1 MARRLYVY
9 AFLEDFI
16 LLYPVYSVL
25 FAEAGLSAAQISSL
39 FVVWSVTGFVVELP
53 AGLWADVF
61 SRRSLL
67 VAAPLLAGAGFGL
80 WAFVPSYPAFAA
92 GFVLWGAGSSL
103 RSGALQALVYEALER
118 SGDAGSYA
126 RLIGRSEA
134 VALLG
139 VVAASAV
146 ASPVLAVGGYRSLG
160 AVSVAACAGCAV
172 AGWFLPEERAV
183 RVAGGVSLAG
193 VLREGAA
200 QVRRDPAVRGA
211 LVLAAVVTGVT
222 SVDEYVPLLVRATG
236 VAAVWVP
243 LLVLV
248 VMAGDAAGGW
258 MAGRGGRWLGPVVGA
273 GAVLL
278 AAGSAGGSVWGV
290 PLVAAAFG
298 AFRWSVAAV
307 DARLQERVGDGA
319 RATVTSLAGFGTDV
333 VSVAV
338 FGGYAVGSAWAGP
351 GVLMAVAAVPFGV
364 VAVVV
369 GVSGRRRR
377 GGVLRGE

>member
-1 MARRLYVY
+1 M
-9 AFLEDFI
+9 

-25 FAEAGLSAAQISSL
+25 FAEAGLSDAAISSL

-61 SRRSLL
+61 SRRLLL
-67 VAAPLLAGAGFGL
+67 VAAPLLAGTGFGL
-80 WAFVPSYPAFAA
+80 WAFAPSYPAFAA
-92 GFVLWGAGSSL
+92 GFVLWGAGSAL

-118 SGDAGSYA
+118 SDAAHTYA

-146 ASPVLAVGGYRSLG
+146 ASPVLAVGGYRALG
-160 AVSVAACAGCAV
+160 VASVVACAGCAV
-172 AGWFLPEERAV
+172 AGWFLPDERAG
-183 RVAGGVSLAG
+183 RAEDEVSFAR
-193 VLREGAA
+193 VLREGVA
-200 QVRRDPAVRGA
+200 QVRRVPAVRGA
-211 LVLAAVVTGVT
+211 LVLVAVLTGVT
-222 SVDEYVPLLVRATG
+222 SLDEYVPLLVRSTG
-236 VAAVWVP
+236 VASVWVP
-243 LLVLV
+243 VLVLV
-248 VMAGDAAGGW
+248 VMVGDAVGGW
-258 MAGRGGRWLGPVVGA
+258 LSGRGVRRLAPVVGA

-278 AAGSAGGSVWGV
+278 AAGSVHQSVWGV

-298 AFRWSVAAV
+298 AFRWSVTAA
-307 DARLQERVGDGA
+307 DARLQDRVGDGA
-319 RATVTSLAGFGTDV
+319 RATVTSLAGFGTEA

-351 GVLMAVAAVPFGV
+351 GVLVAVAAVPFAV

-369 GVSGRRRR
+369 WVADRR
-377 GGVLRGE
+377 G